1 MKGERYKGLLIFT
14 DASYSTQ
21 TKVAGFGFV
30 IVSGD
35 YEYRAGNFAL
45 NCSDNNVAE
54 IGAIASALKYCETL
68 GLFRKSN
75 DKTLTIITDSRT
87 AECRI
92 NRHEQGRHEVEQGWL
107 KFIERSIQRSG
118 HKARVLQVKGHS
130 KDDSKFSQYN
140 EIADWIADDYR
151 YLGEIEKK
159 NQQYKSKRII
169 SVYDNGRKG
178 GR

>member
-1 MKGERYKGLLIFT
+1 MLIFT
-14 DASYSTQ
+14 DASYSNK

-68 GLFRKSN
+68 GLFSKSI
-75 DKTLTIITDSRT
+75 DRTLTIVTDSKT
-87 AECRI
+87 AEGRI
-92 NRHEQGRHEVEQGWL
+92 NRHEVGRHECEQGWL

-118 HKARVLQVKGHS
+118 HTARVLQVKGHS
-130 KDDSKFSQYN
+130 KDNSKFSQYN
-140 EIADWIADDYR
+140 EMADWIADDYR
-151 YLGEIEKK
+151 YLGEIEKR
-159 NQQYKSKRII
+159 NQEFGSRRII
-169 SVYDNGRKG
+169 SVYDKKKRG